1 MKIIRYVHDRKLGA
15 RPLSRPY
22 TLASLDM
29 DNTENLTVISFSD
42 CLDRPADET
51 YIVNGCSRFF
61 IADLQ
66 NVALVNVQNDSAFY
80 AHMLWDITHQM
91 PAGGKLYIR
100 EKIRCETLLE
110 RGYYREAFTESPV
123 SVSGFRVYQKNSPLA
138 ASRDKGLTQ
147 WSFCIPVGPEEP
159 TFINACVERI
169 LQLDIAEKEIILC
182 GTPHPDFRFFE
193 QVKIVG
199 QDIPAPPVHITRK
212 RICWWS
218 QPGIRISVSCM
229 IVFCWH

>member
-110 RGYYREAFTESPV
+110 RGYYREAFTESPE
-123 SVSGFRVYQKNSPLA
+123 SVSGFRVYQKNSLWQPRGIKGSLNGASAFRLA
-138 ASRDKGLTQ
+138 RKSRHLLMPVSNAYCSWILRKRR
-147 WSFCIPVGPEEP
+147 SFCAVHR
-159 TFINACVERI
+159 TRI
-169 LQLDIAEKEIILC
+169 
-182 GTPHPDFRFFE
+182 F
-193 QVKIVG
+193 
-199 QDIPAPPVHITRK
+199 
-212 RICWWS
+212 
-218 QPGIRISVSCM
+218 
-229 IVFCWH
+229 VFLSR